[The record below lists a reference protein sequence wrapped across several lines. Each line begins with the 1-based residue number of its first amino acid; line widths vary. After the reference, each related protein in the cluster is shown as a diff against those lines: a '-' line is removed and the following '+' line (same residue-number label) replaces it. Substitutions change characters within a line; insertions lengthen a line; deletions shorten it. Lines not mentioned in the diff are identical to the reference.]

1 MDSTALLHH
10 QPPHTHIHTRLSWS
24 ASKWPASTPPTSL
37 TDPGIDRLFN
47 KCTGTDSH
55 VLLGDTHMNTHKHSR
70 QNQNQVFFIFFFGQV
85 HLNTQRLLFTK
96 AVSIPVWSATTTHT
110 HTHKQ
115 TAQPSSIVQ
124 NIQTNKRAVV
134 TSHRSGSPGSSS
146 VYTYKQ
152 IHSLWLVIASGVA
165 LRRSIYGCLRSA
177 SNFIFW
183 RSLWR
188 CVCAWTSGSQSSA
201 VVVYREVTLAL
212 SDPVFAD

>member
-70 QNQNQVFFIFFFGQV
+70 QNQVFFFFFFWPSPLEHTKTPV
-85 HLNTQRLLFTK
+85 YKSCQRTC
-96 AVSIPVWSATTTHT
+96 VERHNDTHT
-110 HTHKQ
+110 HTQ

-134 TSHRSGSPGSSS
+134 TSRRSGSPGSSS

-165 LRRSIYGCLRSA
+165 LRRSIYGCLCSA